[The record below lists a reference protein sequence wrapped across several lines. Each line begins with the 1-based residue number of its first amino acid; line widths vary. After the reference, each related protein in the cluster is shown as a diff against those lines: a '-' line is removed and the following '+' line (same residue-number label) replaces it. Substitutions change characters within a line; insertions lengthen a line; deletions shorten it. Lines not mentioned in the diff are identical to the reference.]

1 MSLYCPF
8 CSEEIPSQAIG
19 CRKCETIYDAD
30 TLKYLTARSSEQL
43 QEQLS
48 ERRKGIRVSITIK
61 VTYFSVQ
68 DFVKDYLFDLSAGGI
83 FVRTREPA
91 NLGEKLQLQI
101 FLPDK
106 EKEMTVLGEIIWVR
120 KEEEVSDKGK
130 LPPGMGVRFLDPEV
144 NDIKRIIR
152 ILSQTLR

>member
-1 MSLYCPF
+1 MTLYCPF

-30 TLKYLTARSSEQL
+30 TLKYLTARSNDQL
-43 QEQLS
+43 QGQLS
-48 ERRKGIRVSITIK
+48 ERRKGIRVSMTIK

-83 FVRTREPA
+83 FVRTHEPVDV
-91 NLGEKLQLQI
+91 GEKLQLQI

-106 EKEMTVLGEIIWVR
+106 EKEMTVLGEVIWVR
-120 KEEEVSDKGK
+120 KEDDAKEKAK
-130 LPPGMGVRFLDPEV
+130 QPPGMGVRFLDPDV